1 MYRLMTKLCQAA
13 AQWDL
18 A

>member
-1 MYRLMTKLCQAA
+1 MTKLCQAA